1 MTQFNTNVP
10 PQENSKNAAK
20 LLIHMA
26 GVGVL
31 SLEVS
36 NSGTQG
42 MLFLCLKNQKYLVY
56 LIQTRESL
64 CVVEVHFGKMC
75 RATA

>member
-26 GVGVL
+26 NVVVL
-31 SLEVS
+31 RAEVS
-36 NSGTQG
+36 NSGDQIA
-42 MLFLCLKNQKYLVY
+42 KNWPITLRRSRSA
-56 LIQTRESL
+56 LGISAA
-64 CVVEVHFGKMC
+64 C
-75 RATA
+75 